1 MTAAQEPAS
10 ETPETKSKKSL
21 GFFSADALKKLFG
34 FGGYR
39 PNLRTALNA
48 LGPERGTAEE
58 ALGATL
64 FERFGPLLPHLTVD
78 DEGFRGVLI
87 MFLSRDLI
95 LGGFLSILPHKRNGG
110 LGTAVLQAVRARYAG
125 KPVCLEIEDPEEPG
139 APNAELRRR
148 RRNFYLRNGIVPI
161 AKMRVYDTDM
171 ELLATDETV
180 TFEAYEAVL
189 RSVMGA
195 PYVDSH
201 LERR

>member
-1 MTAAQEPAS
+1 MELHRMTHEERPA
-10 ETPETKSKKSL
+10 
-21 GFFSADALKKLFG
+21 GRAL
-34 FGGYR
+34 YR
-39 PNLRTALNA
+39 RSFPAR
-48 LGPERGTAEE
+48 ERQSWSQLERLQKAGRAEI
-58 ALGATL
+58 
-64 FERFGPLLPHLTVD
+64 LTVD
-78 DEGFRGVLI
+78 DGGFRGVLI

-95 LGGFLSILPHKRNGG
+95 LGGFLSILPQKRNGG

>member
-1 MTAAQEPAS
+1 MT
-10 ETPETKSKKSL
+10 KVFID
-21 GFFSADALKKLFG
+21 GSA
-34 FGGYR
+34 
-39 PNLRTALNA
+39 
-48 LGPERGTAEE
+48 GTAGLRIHSRLEGRE
-58 ALGATL
+58 LTTYLTLEGGEVQSEFLSLALRRY
-64 FERFGPLLPHLTVD
+64 EILTVD

-87 MFLSRDLI
+87 MFLGRDLI